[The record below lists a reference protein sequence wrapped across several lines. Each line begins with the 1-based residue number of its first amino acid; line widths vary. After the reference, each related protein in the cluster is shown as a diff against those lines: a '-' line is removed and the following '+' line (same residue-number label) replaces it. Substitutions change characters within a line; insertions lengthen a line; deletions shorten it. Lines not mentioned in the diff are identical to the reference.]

1 MFELASIFIYLVG
14 GSIVIVCLI
23 IWFKFRLFLLE
34 LGLRIKAWR
43 RNRAFDRKFKKMM
56 EQAVEEEERNRLA
69 ETQNSV
75 LKRRN

>member
-14 GSIVIVCLI
+14 GSIAIVCLI

-43 RNRAFDRKFKKMM
+43 RNRAFDRKFRKMM
-56 EQAVEEEERNRLA
+56 EQAVEEENKNQPARA
-69 ETQNSV
+69 DD
-75 LKRRN
+75 